1 MTQPKSRTPNIPD
14 KHRSGGPQSSLEVM
28 EKAIESTDRDQFLS
42 DANLGLGNYKDAEM
56 WQQIES
62 YKAGMFAEAA
72 FSETI
77 LERAIDEAKVELAL
91 NGWTFWSEDEN
102 RYDWKPL
109 EEVEGHDEE
118 SPDDIRE
125 RGETIWHELP
135 DAEKA
140 AALEDLVGLTGE
152 WTNPFYRMMMARHE
166 TSRSRDARLIDNIF
180 GRIRHV
186 ISENDDGKKKGG
198 ILSRNRG
205 ESR

>member
-1 MTQPKSRTPNIPD
+1 MTQSKSRNLNIPD
-14 KHRSGGPQSSLEVM
+14 KQRSGGPQSSLEVM

-42 DANLGLGNYKDAEM
+42 DANLGLGNYKDSEM

-62 YKAGMFAEAA
+62 YKSGLFAEAA

-77 LERAIDEAKVELAL
+77 LERAIDEAKIELAL
-91 NGWTFWSEDEN
+91 NGWTYWTEDEN

-109 EEVEGHDEE
+109 DEIDDLE
-118 SPDDIRE
+118 HSPDDIRQ
-125 RGETIWHELP
+125 RGEVIWQELP
-135 DAEKA
+135 DREKA
-140 AALEDLVGLTGE
+140 AALEDHAGLTGE